1 MEKSQGLS
9 TQITELVS
17 QRDLVDVIDA
27 LVMKAKDGNVQAAKL
42 LFDRLFG
49 KQSAATASQPVLS
62 HDERKA
68 KLLRIIENLNLQGAT
83 DAEG

>member
-1 MEKSQGLS
+1 MENRDLS
-9 TQITELVS
+9 TPLSDSVTR
-17 QRDLVDVIDA
+17 RDLVDVIDA
-27 LVMKAKDGNVQAAKL
+27 LVMKAKDGNVAAAKL

-49 KQSAATASQPVLS
+49 KQSAASQHPPVLS

-68 KLLRIIENLNLQGAT
+68 KLLRIIEKIQGAT

>member
-49 KQSAATASQPVLS
+49 KQSAATASQPILS

>member
-27 LVMKAKDGNVQAAKL
+27 LVTKAKDGNVQAAKL

-49 KQSAATASQPVLS
+49 KQSAATASQPILS

-68 KLLRIIENLNLQGAT
+68 KLLRIVANLNLQGAT

>member
-1 MEKSQGLS
+1 MENRDLS
-9 TQITELVS
+9 TPLSDSVS
-17 QRDLVDVIDA
+17 RHDLDEIISA
-27 LVMKAKDGNVQAAKL
+27 LVEKAKDGNVQAAKL

>member
-1 MEKSQGLS
+1 MENSRELS

>member
-9 TQITELVS
+9 TPLSDSVS
-17 QRDLVDVIDA
+17 RHDLDEIISA
-27 LVMKAKDGNVQAAKL
+27 LVERAKGGDVQAAKL
-42 LFDRLFG
+42 LFDRIFG
-49 KQSAATASQPVLS
+49 KQTANTQHPPVLS

>member
-1 MEKSQGLS
+1 MENRDLS
-9 TQITELVS
+9 TPLSDSVTR
-17 QRDLVDVIDA
+17 RDLVDVIDA
-27 LVMKAKDGNVQAAKL
+27 LVMKAKDGNVAAAKL

>member
-1 MEKSQGLS
+1 MENSRELS

-68 KLLRIIENLNLQGAT
+68 KLLRIIEKIQGAT

>member
-9 TQITELVS
+9 TPLSDSVS
-17 QRDLVDVIDA
+17 RHDLDEIISA
-27 LVMKAKDGNVQAAKL
+27 LVEKAKDGNVAAAKL

-49 KQSAATASQPVLS
+49 KQSAASQHPPVLS